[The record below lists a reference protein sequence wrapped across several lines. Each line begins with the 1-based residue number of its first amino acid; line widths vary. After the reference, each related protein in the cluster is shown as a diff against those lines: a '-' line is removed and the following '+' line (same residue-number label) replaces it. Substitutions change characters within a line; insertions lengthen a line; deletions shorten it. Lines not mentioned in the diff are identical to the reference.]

1 MEPVKVRLNAPML
14 IPVAG
19 IVAGTLI
26 AIQGAGF
33 LIGAVCIMLA
43 IILYELL
50 GGYSDSPTKAFR
62 LNKWHYS
69 WVIMLFVG
77 AGIIAADLGR
87 PAEIPDDR
95 LQNTVMAHGHIAGIE
110 HRTSGDR
117 VTLDLTAIMDTAGRV
132 YPLKNVRVLG
142 YADDVNAGI
151 DDNIIFPCRLQ
162 RIVNSPNSFDT
173 GYARRLARQGILY
186 SADMVS
192 DSLRVTG
199 HSATVSGFFHDLRDR
214 FVASIENTMLAKDT
228 QRFLITVL
236 AGDKSFLDPD
246 RRELFADAGISHI
259 LALSGLH
266 VSIIAGIL
274 LWLLFPFN
282 IVGLYQWRY
291 AIAVP
296 AIWLYAF
303 ITGLSPSTV
312 RAAGMMT
319 VMIACLL
326 IERKN
331 SAWNSLLLATFLI
344 LVFNP
349 YYIFDIGLQL
359 SFLCV
364 ASLIFFAPYLNTV
377 DHHSHPLLYTVAAF
391 LLASL
396 CTTMASWALSAYY
409 FGIFP
414 LLFIPANIVAL
425 PLLPIYIVLA
435 LIYLLSCVC
444 GYPFHFL
451 GTMLD
456 FMYHGLTRSLEWMG
470 NGSATALNLN
480 VSWITVA
487 LWTGAVAMLAIW
499 LHAGKKKSILAAA
512 SAMAVAAIVLIPFN
526 ADADS
531 EQQFILQSRT
541 DNVQILVKQGNDVN
555 TLRMATNTVSETRID
570 DIRIISADCPVTG
583 FIPASATSS
592 ASRIELAKGCD
603 YLVVTR
609 SCTDDV
615 SVLDSIFK
623 PRTLVI
629 HPSVRRDREQQ
640 MLHHA
645 DSLGIAVHSLRL
657 DGPIRKE

>member
-26 AIQGAGF
+26 AMQGAEF

-43 IILYELL
+43 VILYELL
-50 GGYSDSPTKAFR
+50 GGYSNSPTKAFR

-69 WVIMLFVG
+69 WVAMLFVG
-77 AGIIAADLGR
+77 AGIIAADMRR

-95 LQNTVMAHGHIAGIE
+95 LQNTVMAHGHIAGIQ
-110 HRTSGDR
+110 HRTSGDW
-117 VTLDLTAIMDTAGRV
+117 VTLNLTAIMDTAGRV
-132 YPLKNVRVLG
+132 YPLKNVRILG

-162 RIVNSPNSFDT
+162 RIVNSANSFDT
-173 GYARRLARQGILY
+173 GYAKRMARQGVLY
-186 SADMVS
+186 SADMGS

-199 HSATVSGFFHDLRDR
+199 HYATVSGFFHNLRER
-214 FVASIENTMLAKDT
+214 FVATIENTMLAKDT

-319 VMIACLL
+319 VMITCML

-331 SAWNSLLLATFLI
+331 SPWNSLLLATFLI

-377 DHHSHPLLYTVAAF
+377 DHHSHPLLYTVSAF

-396 CTTMASWALSAYY
+396 
-409 FGIFP
+409 
-414 LLFIPANIVAL
+414 FIPANILAL

-435 LIYLLSCVC
+435 LIYLLSCVV

-451 GTMLD
+451 GTTLD
-456 FMYHGLTRSLEWMG
+456 GMYHDLTRSLEWMG

-487 LWTGAVAMLAIW
+487 LWIGAVAMLAIW
-499 LHAGKKKSILAAA
+499 LHAGKKKSVLAVA

-526 ADADS
+526 ADADP
-531 EQQFILQSRT
+531 EQEFILQSRP
-541 DNVQILVKQGNDVN
+541 DKVQILVKQGNNVN
-555 TLRMATNTVSETRID
+555 TLRMATNTVSETI
-570 DIRIISADCPVTG
+570 IGNARIISADCPIAGTG
-583 FIPASATSS
+583 SVPGAIF
-592 ASRIELAKGCD
+592 AKGCD

-615 SVLDSIFK
+615 SLLDSIFR
-623 PRTLVI
+623 PRVLVI
-629 HPSVRRDREQQ
+629 HPSVRRDREQI
-640 MLHHA
+640 MLQHA
-645 DSLGIAVHSLRL
+645 DSLGIAAHSLRL

>member
-1 MEPVKVRLNAPML
+1 MDPVKVRLNAPML

-26 AIQGAGF
+26 ALRGAGF
-33 LIGAVCIMLA
+33 LSGAVCILLA

-50 GGYSDSPTKAFR
+50 GGYSNSPTKAFR

-69 WVIMLFVG
+69 WVAILFVG
-77 AGIIAADLGR
+77 AGIIAADLRR

-95 LQNTVMAHGHIAGIE
+95 LQNTVMAHGHIAGIQ

-132 YPLKNVRVLG
+132 YPLKNVRILG

-162 RIVNSPNSFDT
+162 RIVNSANSFDT
-173 GYARRLARQGILY
+173 GYADRMARQGILY

-199 HSATVSGFFHDLRDR
+199 HSSTVSGFFYNLRDR
-214 FVASIENTMLAKDT
+214 FVSTIENTMLSKDT

-246 RRELFADAGISHI
+246 RRELYAGISHI

-274 LWLLFPFN
+274 LWILFPFN

-331 SAWNSLLLATFLI
+331 SPWNSLLLATFLI

-396 CTTMASWALSAYY
+396 CATIASWALSAYY

-425 PLLPIYIVLA
+425 PLLPIYMVLA

-444 GYPFHFL
+444 GHPMAVL
-451 GTMLD
+451 GHILD
-456 FMYHGLTRSLEWMG
+456 VMYHGLTRSLEWMG

-487 LWTGAVAMLAIW
+487 LWIGAVALLVIW
-499 LHAGKKKSILAAA
+499 LHAGKKKSVLAAA
-512 SAMAVAAIVLIPFN
+512 SMMAVAAIVLIPFN

-531 EQQFILQSRT
+531 DQKFILQSRA
-541 DNVQILVKQGNDVN
+541 DNVQILVKQGNDIN
-555 TLRMATNTVSETRID
+555 TLRMATNTVSETRIGNT
-570 DIRIISADCPVTG
+570 RIISADCPIAGTG
-583 FIPASATSS
+583 SVPVATLTS
-592 ASRIELAKGCD
+592 GCD

-615 SVLDSIFK
+615 AVLDSIFK
-623 PRTLVI
+623 PRVLVI
-629 HPSVRRDREQQ
+629 HPSVRRDREQL

-645 DSLGIAVHSLRL
+645 DSLGIAVHSLRF

>member
-1 MEPVKVRLNAPML
+1 MA
-14 IPVAG
+14 AG
-19 IVAGTLI
+19 LAK
-26 AIQGAGF
+26 QGALPVF
-33 LIGAVCIMLA
+33 AV
-43 IILYELL
+43 
-50 GGYSDSPTKAFR
+50 YSSF
-62 LNKWHYS
+62 
-69 WVIMLFVG
+69 
-77 AGIIAADLGR
+77 
-87 PAEIPDDR
+87 
-95 LQNTVMAHGHIAGIE
+95 
-110 HRTSGDR
+110 
-117 VTLDLTAIMDTAGRV
+117 
-132 YPLKNVRVLG
+132 
-142 YADDVNAGI
+142 
-151 DDNIIFPCRLQ
+151 LQ
-162 RIVNSPNSFDT
+162 RAYDQ
-173 GYARRLARQGILY
+173 LL
-186 SADMVS
+186 
-192 DSLRVTG
+192 
-199 HSATVSGFFHDLRDR
+199 HD
-214 FVASIENTMLAKDT
+214 V
-228 QRFLITVL
+228 
-236 AGDKSFLDPD
+236 
-246 RRELFADAGISHI
+246 
-259 LALSGLH
+259 ALSGLH

-274 LWLLFPFN
+274 LWILFPFN
-282 IVGLYQWRY
+282 IAGLYQWRY
-291 AIAVP
+291 VIAVP

-319 VMIACLL
+319 VMIVCML

-349 YYIFDIGLQL
+349 YYISDIGLQL

-396 CTTMASWALSAYY
+396 CATLASWALSAYY

-425 PLLPIYIVLA
+425 PLLPIYMVLA

-451 GTMLD
+451 GTTLD
-456 FMYHGLTRSLEWMG
+456 VMYHGLTRSLEWMG

-487 LWTGAVAMLAIW
+487 LWIGAVAMMAIW
-499 LHAGKKKSILAAA
+499 LHAGKKKSILATA

-531 EQQFILQSRT
+531 DQKFILQSRA
-541 DNVQILVKQGNDVN
+541 DNVQILVKNGNNVN
-555 TLRMATNTVSETRID
+555 TLRMATNTVSETRIGNT
-570 DIRIISADCPVTG
+570 RIISADCPIAGTG
-583 FIPASATSS
+583 SVPKATFTH
-592 ASRIELAKGCD
+592 GCD

-615 SVLDSIFK
+615 AVLDSIFK
-623 PRTLVI
+623 PRVLVI
-629 HPSVRRDREQQ
+629 HPSVRRDREQL

>member
-26 AIQGAGF
+26 AMQGAEF

-43 IILYELL
+43 VILYELL
-50 GGYSDSPTKAFR
+50 GGYSNSPTKAFR

-69 WVIMLFVG
+69 WVAMLFVG
-77 AGIIAADLGR
+77 AGIIAADMRR

-95 LQNTVMAHGHIAGIE
+95 LQNTVMAHGHIAGIQ
-110 HRTSGDR
+110 HRTSGDW
-117 VTLDLTAIMDTAGRV
+117 VTLNLTAIMDTAGRV
-132 YPLKNVRVLG
+132 YPLKNVRILG

-162 RIVNSPNSFDT
+162 RIVNSANSFDT
-173 GYARRLARQGILY
+173 GYAKRMARQGVLY
-186 SADMVS
+186 SADMGS

-199 HSATVSGFFHDLRDR
+199 HSATVSGFFHNLRER
-214 FVASIENTMLAKDT
+214 FVATIENTMLAKDT

-319 VMIACLL
+319 VMITCML

-331 SAWNSLLLATFLI
+331 SHWNSLLLATFLI

-377 DHHSHPLLYTVAAF
+377 DHHSHPLLYTVSAF

-396 CTTMASWALSAYY
+396 CATMASWALSAYY

-414 LLFIPANIVAL
+414 LLFIPANILAL

-444 GYPFHFL
+444 GYPMAVL
-451 GTMLD
+451 GHILD
-456 FMYHGLTRSLEWMG
+456 GMYHGLTLSLEWMG
-470 NGSATALNLN
+470 NDSASALNLN
-480 VSWITVA
+480 VSWITVT
-487 LWTGAVAMLAIW
+487 LWIGAAAMLAIW
-499 LHAGKKKSILAAA
+499 LHAGKKKSVLAVA

-526 ADADS
+526 ADADP
-531 EQQFILQSRT
+531 EQEFILQSRP
-541 DNVQILVKQGNDVN
+541 DKVQILVKQGNNVN
-555 TLRMATNTVSETRID
+555 TLRMATNTVSETI
-570 DIRIISADCPVTG
+570 IGNARIISADCPIAGTG
-583 FIPASATSS
+583 SVPGAIF
-592 ASRIELAKGCD
+592 AKGCD

-615 SVLDSIFK
+615 SLLDSIFR
-623 PRTLVI
+623 PRVLVI
-629 HPSVRRDREQQ
+629 HPSVRRDREQI
-640 MLHHA
+640 MLQHA
-645 DSLGIAVHSLRL
+645 DSLGIAAHSLRL
-657 DGPIRKE
+657 DGPIRK

>member
-19 IVAGTLI
+19 IVAGTII
-26 AIQGAGF
+26 AMQGAGF

-50 GGYSDSPTKAFR
+50 GGYSNSPTKAIR

-69 WVIMLFVG
+69 WVAMLFIG
-77 AGIIAADLGR
+77 AGIIAADLRR

-95 LQNTVMAHGHIAGIE
+95 LQNTVMAHGHIADIE

-142 YADDVNAGI
+142 YADDINAGI

-162 RIVNSPNSFDT
+162 RIVNSANSFDT
-173 GYARRLARQGILY
+173 GYADRMARQGILY

-192 DSLRVTG
+192 DSLKVTG
-199 HSATVSGFFHDLRDR
+199 HSATVSGFFYNLRDR

-228 QRFLITVL
+228 QQFLITVL

-274 LWLLFPFN
+274 LWILFPFN

-291 AIAVP
+291 VIAVP

-319 VMIACLL
+319 VMIVCML

-331 SAWNSLLLATFLI
+331 SAWNSLLLATFMI

-377 DHHSHPLLYTVAAF
+377 DHHSHPLLYTVSAF

-396 CTTMASWALSAYY
+396 CATIASWALSAYY

-425 PLLPIYIVLA
+425 PLLPVYIVLA
-435 LIYLLSCVC
+435 LIYLLSCIF

-451 GTMLD
+451 GTTLD
-456 FMYHGLTRSLEWMG
+456 AMYHGLTRTLEWMG

-480 VSWITVA
+480 VSWVTVA
-487 LWTGAVAMLAIW
+487 LWIGAVAMLAIW
-499 LHAGKKKSILAAA
+499 LHAGKKKSVLAAA
-512 SAMAVAAIVLIPFN
+512 SAMAVAAVVLIPFH

-531 EQQFILQSRT
+531 DQKFILQSRA
-541 DNVQILVKQGNDVN
+541 DNVQILVKTGNNVN
-555 TLRMATNTVSETRID
+555 TLRMATNTVSETRIAN
-570 DIRIISADCPVTG
+570 IRIISADCPVAGTG
-583 FIPASATSS
+583 SVPETTLTF
-592 ASRIELAKGCD
+592 GCD

-623 PRTLVI
+623 PRVLVI
-629 HPSVRRDREQQ
+629 HPSVRRDREQL

-645 DSLGIAVHSLRL
+645 DSLGITVHSLRL
-657 DGPIRKE
+657 DGPIRRE

>member
-26 AIQGAGF
+26 ALRGAGF
-33 LIGAVCIMLA
+33 LSGAVCILLA

-50 GGYSDSPTKAFR
+50 GGYSNSPTKAFR

-69 WVIMLFVG
+69 WVAMLFIG
-77 AGIIAADLGR
+77 AGIIAADLRR
-87 PAEIPDDR
+87 PAEIPYDR
-95 LQNTVMAHGHIAGIE
+95 LQNTVMVHGHIAGIQ
-110 HRTSGDR
+110 HRTSGDG

-142 YADDVNAGI
+142 YAYDVKAGI
-151 DDNIIFPCRLQ
+151 DDNIIFPCSLQ
-162 RIVNSPNSFDT
+162 RIVNSANSFDT
-173 GYARRLARQGILY
+173 GYADRMARQGILY

-192 DSLRVTG
+192 DSLKVTG
-199 HSATVSGFFHDLRDR
+199 HSATVSGFFYNLRDR

-228 QRFLITVL
+228 QQFLITVL

-319 VMIACLL
+319 VMIVCML

-331 SAWNSLLLATFLI
+331 SPWNSLLLATFLI

-377 DHHSHPLLYTVAAF
+377 DHHNHPLLYTVAAF

-396 CTTMASWALSAYY
+396 CATMASWALSAYY

-425 PLLPIYIVLA
+425 PLLPVYIVLA

-451 GTMLD
+451 GTTLD
-456 FMYHGLTRSLEWMG
+456 VMYHGLTHSLEWMG
-470 NGSATALNLN
+470 NGSATALDLN
-480 VSWITVA
+480 VSWMTVA
-487 LWTGAVAMLAIW
+487 LWIGAVALLVIW
-499 LHAGKKKSILAAA
+499 LHAGKKKPILAAA
-512 SAMAVAAIVLIPFN
+512 STMAVAAVVLIPFH

-531 EQQFILQSRT
+531 DQKFILQSRA
-541 DNVQILVKQGNDVN
+541 DNVQILIKNGTNVN
-555 TLRMATNTVSETRID
+555 TLRMATNAVSETRIANT
-570 DIRIISADCPVTG
+570 RIISADCPIAGTG
-583 FIPASATSS
+583 SVPVATLTS
-592 ASRIELAKGCD
+592 GCD

-623 PRTLVI
+623 PRVLVI
-629 HPSVRRDREQQ
+629 HPSVRRDREQE

-645 DSLGIAVHSLRL
+645 DSLDITVHSLSL

>member
-26 AIQGAGF
+26 ALRGAGF
-33 LIGAVCIMLA
+33 LSGAVCILLA

-50 GGYSDSPTKAFR
+50 SGYSNSPTNAFR

-69 WVIMLFVG
+69 WVAMLFVG
-77 AGIIAADLGR
+77 AGIIAADLRR

-162 RIVNSPNSFDT
+162 RIVNSANSFDT
-173 GYARRLARQGILY
+173 GYAGRMARQGILY

-319 VMIACLL
+319 VMIVCML

-331 SAWNSLLLATFLI
+331 SPWNSLLLATFLI

-364 ASLIFFAPYLNTV
+364 ASLIFFAPNLNTV

-396 CTTMASWALSAYY
+396 CATMASWALSAYY

-435 LIYLLSCVC
+435 LIYLLSCAS
-444 GYPFHFL
+444 GYPIGVL
-451 GTMLD
+451 GYTLD
-456 FMYHGLTRSLEWMG
+456 GMYHGLTRSLEWMG

-480 VSWITVA
+480 VSWMTVA
-487 LWTGAVAMLAIW
+487 LWIGAIALLVIW
-499 LHAGKKKSILAAA
+499 LHAGKKKPVLAIASIM
-512 SAMAVAAIVLIPFN
+512 AMAAIVLIQFN
-526 ADADS
+526 SDADS
-531 EQQFILQSRT
+531 EQKFILQSRA
-541 DNVQILVKQGNDVN
+541 DNVHIIVKNGNNVN
-555 TLRMATNTVSETRID
+555 TLRMETNTVSETRIANT
-570 DIRIISADCPVTG
+570 RIISADCPVTG

-592 ASRIELAKGCD
+592 ASRIEFARGCD

-615 SVLDSIFK
+615 AVLDSIFK
-623 PRTLVI
+623 PRVLVI
-629 HPSVRRDREQQ
+629 HPSVRRDREQL

-645 DSLGIAVHSLRL
+645 DSLGIAGHSLRL